1 MKTKY
6 LMSMGT
12 LSRKDNSL
20 DFKNEKGHNYIP
32 ITEIREIYLMNEISL
47 NTKLLSFLS
56 QNNIIVHYFD
66 YYGFYRG
73 TFFPKEHY
81 ISGKLLLKQI
91 NAYENK
97 RILIAKKIVLAISI
111 NIYNTLYHYYRHGN
125 NEIYDYL
132 NYLKDDC
139 KNKIEKSKTINNLLA
154 VEGEIWQLFYKNIKY
169 IINQNIDFSRRV
181 KRPPDNPMNAMIS
194 FGNSLLYTKTITQIY
209 HTHLNQSI
217 SYLHELSKSRF
228 SLSLDLS
235 EAFKPIIVF
244 KTIFDLIN
252 NKKINLK
259 EHFNKKV
266 NYCVLNEKG
275 KEIFLINFE
284 KRLDNKFDHKSLK
297 RKISYNSA
305 IKYDGYKLIK
315 FLLEEKDFMFFND
328 KEKR

>member
-169 IINQNIDFSRRV
+169 IINQ
-181 KRPPDNPMNAMIS
+181 
-194 FGNSLLYTKTITQIY
+194 IY

-328 KEKR
+328 KEKK